1 MYKFRFVDTSCVQLN
16 VTGWQRSYH
25 DIMETLNAAI
35 YIPVVGDCNTVTAVT
50 GECSVG
56 KKVN

>member
-1 MYKFRFVDTSCVQLN
+1 MRFVNTSCVQLN

-25 DIMETLNAAI
+25 NIMEALNAAI
-35 YIPVVGDCNTVTAVT
+35 YIPVLDDCNTVTADT
-50 GECSVG
+50 GECSVD